1 MASARKKMR
10 VIAVIN
16 QKGGV
21 GKTTTSVNLAHALAL
36 GGKKILAIDLD
47 PQGNLST
54 SFGVND
60 PLIKGLDEVL
70 LDGIDVNNM
79 CLNVRE
85 NLDIVPAGKRL
96 GELEF
101 EKKGGADRGFRLRK
115 ALTKLAYKPDF
126 IIIDCPPSAGLV
138 GMNGL
143 LAAHELIL
151 PVASDF
157 LSMQGLC
164 RMLGIVKHVERM
176 LHFNTK
182 KWLLVTRYQC
192 RRRLA
197 KEVKEK
203 LVQQFPEQVFA
214 TSIRETVALAESP
227 SYGKTI
233 FDYKRLSN
241 GGKDYLSLASDILKS
256 KTVTKCNKQEEYE
269 K

>member
-1 MASARKKMR
+1 MR
-10 VIAVIN
+10 IIAVIN

-21 GKTTTSVNLAHALAL
+21 GKTTTSVNLSHALAL
-36 GGKKILAIDLD
+36 GGKKVLAIDLD

-54 SFGVND
+54 SFGISD
-60 PLIKGLDEVL
+60 PLVKGLDEIL
-70 LDGIDVNNM
+70 LNNVNVNSM
-79 CLNVRE
+79 CLEARE
-85 NLDIVPAGKRL
+85 NLHVIPAGKRL

-115 ALTKLAYKPDF
+115 ALAELTSKPDF
-126 IIIDCPPSAGLV
+126 IFIDCPPSAGLV

-143 LAAHELIL
+143 LAANELIL

-157 LSMQGLC
+157 LSMQGLS
-164 RMLGIVKHVERM
+164 RMMGIVDHVEGT
-176 LHFNTK
+176 LKFTTK
-182 KWLLVTRYQC
+182 KWLVVTRYQR

-197 KEVKEK
+197 QEVKEK
-203 LVQQFPEQVFA
+203 LINQFPKQVLD

-241 GGKDYLSLASDILKS
+241 GGKDYLSLANDLLRNRTAK
-256 KTVTKCNKQEEYE
+256 KYE